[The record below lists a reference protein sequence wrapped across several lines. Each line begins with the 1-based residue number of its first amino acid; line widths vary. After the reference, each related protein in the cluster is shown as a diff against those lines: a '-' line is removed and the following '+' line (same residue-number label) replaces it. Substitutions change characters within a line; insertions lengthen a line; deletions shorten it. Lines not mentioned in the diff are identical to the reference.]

1 MDWELA
7 KEKSLIEHQER
18 LIDAQLAAIHGLQD
32 EVKKLRNTLSIYAAI
47 TNSSDWIA
55 LGQEDNFGDKA
66 REALKQ

>member
-7 KEKSLIEHQER
+7 KEKSMIEHQDR
-18 LIDAQLAAIHGLQD
+18 LLDAQLKAMHALQS
-32 EVKKLRNTLSIYAAI
+32 ETQKLRNALSVYAAI

-66 REALKQ
+66 REALKS